1 MSLYKGYKCA
11 ACGIVFEEND
21 DVVVCPECG
30 APHHR
35 GCYFE
40 KGECFLK
47 DKHSEDFKFSP
58 EKIEEPVKEVEKPFE
73 EINTQKNTPE
83 QGFPR
88 VPNEVLFYGG
98 VNPEDTIRRVP
109 VKQLAEYVGP
119 SSGSFLRK
127 WKMIEKGIGG
137 SFNLPAFIFGPVYF
151 LYRKMWLLGI
161 IYLIFSLV
169 SATPSVIFFLANETG
184 KIGDISFWSS
194 VSSIFSYIALAVKAL
209 GSFFFNNLYL
219 SKAKEDINN
228 GITKGG
234 VTFLA
239 VPIFL
244 GAVVTVSVILTY
256 IIEILP

>member
-1 MSLYKGYKCA
+1 MSLYEGYKCV
-11 ACGIVFEEND
+11 ACGDVFNEND

-35 GCYFE
+35 SCYLN

-47 DKHSEDFKFSP
+47 DKHSEEFKFST
-58 EKIEEPVKEVEKPFE
+58 EKEEDSSKKSEEIFE
-73 EINTQKNTPE
+73 ETKTPKSAPE
-83 QGFPR
+83 QTFSRIP
-88 VPNEVLFYGG
+88 PEILFYGG
-98 VNPEDTIRRVP
+98 VNPEDTIRGVP

-169 SATPSVIFFLANETG
+169 SATPSVIFLLANETG

-194 VSSIFSYIALAVKAL
+194 VSSIFSYISLAVKAL
-209 GSFFFNNLYL
+209 GSFFFNSLYL
-219 SKAKEDINN
+219 SKAKEDISN
-228 GITKGG
+228 GKTKGG

-239 VPIFL
+239 IPIFL
-244 GAVVTVSVILTY
+244 GAIIAVSVILTY